1 MEQAGAAAAG
11 GEGREGPRGQADE
24 VGGEEGLPREEGLSR
39 GVAAAALPA
48 AAAPAAAGA
57 AVYEYCLATR
67 RVRRAPEFAGAAGV
81 RSCSVGKSHVA
92 LVDARGTVLSA
103 GSSLL
108 GELGTEDRFPRDGLS
123 AARLP
128 WPAAAVR
135 SGNGFSVAVRRGG
148 GDVSWW
154 GLDRMIGGGP
164 KLPAGLQGLP
174 IGDPVALLDA
184 SESGVVAVTASG
196 VALAWGAFG
205 NGMRIEH
212 VTAAPIAA
220 LTGRH
225 LRHLAYG
232 FGVVAAETEDGVL
245 LMWQWG
251 DQDATQAPQPQPP
264 NEAPAFPLRC
274 LVVSDLSI
282 WYADAVG
289 RVWQQRAGGYA
300 EPPGRTPLPETQRA
314 VRLAIATSTNF
325 KERVAV
331 LTERGELW
339 DCTARGPRSISAARP
354 ELPRGLLPYGGPA
367 ARRILLVQ
375 DSSGGKARLVLF
387 ARIAM
392 RIGVPSDPVRELLPP
407 FVVHEAYITGPASD
421 PFSIS
426 GDSGVGGGE
435 ERSEEGDGPDEA

>member
-1 MEQAGAAAAG
+1 MGQVAAAAAG

-24 VGGEEGLPREEGLSR
+24 VGGEEGLPR
-39 GVAAAALPA
+39 GVAAAALLA
-48 AAAPAAAGA
+48 AAAPADA
-57 AVYEYCLATR
+57 AVYEYSFATR
-67 RVRRAPEFAGAAGV
+67 RVRRAPEFAGAAGM
-81 RSCSVGKSHVA
+81 RSCSVGASHVA

-103 GSSLL
+103 GCYVL
-108 GELGTEDRFPRDGLS
+108 GQLGTGYGIPRDRLS
-123 AARLP
+123 AALLP

-135 SGNGFSVAVRRGG
+135 SGREFSVAVRRGG
-148 GDVSWW
+148 GDVFWW
-154 GLDRMIGGGP
+154 GIDWTAGRCSWT
-164 KLPAGLQGLP
+164 PASLQGLP

-196 VALAWGAFG
+196 VALAWGMFG
-205 NGMRIEH
+205 DCKR
-212 VTAAPIAA
+212 VAAVPIAA

-225 LRHLAYG
+225 LRNLACSS
-232 FGVVAAETEDGVL
+232 FLVAAETEDGVL